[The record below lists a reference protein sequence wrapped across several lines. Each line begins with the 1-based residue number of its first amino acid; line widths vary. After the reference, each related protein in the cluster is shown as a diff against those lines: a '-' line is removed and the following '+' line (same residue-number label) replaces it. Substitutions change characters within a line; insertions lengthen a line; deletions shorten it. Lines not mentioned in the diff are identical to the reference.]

1 MVLMPFSK
9 SSTWKWESWDISW
22 SLSNK
27 SKDENKENILLI
39 HGFGASKKHWRHN
52 QNFLGN
58 FYNCYAIDLLG
69 FGESSQPSALLDY
82 ESYKKNSIKYSFNLW
97 GNQIASFCSQ
107 IIKSKVYLV
116 GNSIG
121 GVIALKAA
129 EILKDNCNGVI
140 LIDCAQ
146 RTMDDKRLKKSDIVM
161 NLVRPVLKTL
171 VRQRI
176 ISNTL
181 FNRAATPK
189 VIKQILK
196 KAYPSG
202 KNIDD
207 ELIEILYKPSQ
218 RENSKEA
225 FRGFINLFD
234 DYLATDLFD
243 QINVPIHLIW
253 GEKDPWE
260 SLSEAVYWKN
270 NFENIKSLEVING
283 AGHCPHDE
291 NPEETNQ
298 LIRRFIQE
306 IK

>member
-1 MVLMPFSK
+1 MSFNK
-9 SSTWKWESWDISW
+9 SETWKWKNWEISW
-22 SLSNK
+22 SLS
-27 SKDENKENILLI
+27 KESSYKNNINILLV

-52 QNFLGN
+52 QDFLGKV
-58 FYNCYAIDLLG
+58 FNCYAIDLLG
-69 FGESSQPSALLDY
+69 FGESSQPCAQLNY
-82 ESYKKNSIKYSFNLW
+82 EPYKENSTKYSFELW
-97 GNQIASFCSQ
+97 SNQISTFCSEV
-107 IIKSKVYLV
+107 IKSPVYLV

-129 EILKDNCNGVI
+129 ENLKDNCRGVI

-146 RTMDDKRLKKSDIVM
+146 RTMDDKRLKKNDILM
-161 NLVRPVLKTL
+161 NLLRPILKTL

-181 FNRAATPK
+181 FTRAANPK
-189 VIKQILK
+189 VIRKILEQ
-196 KAYPSG
+196 AYPSG
-202 KNIDD
+202 KNIDE
-207 ELIEILYKPSQ
+207 ELIEILYQPSK
-218 RENSKEA
+218 RTNSKEA

-243 QINVPIHLIW
+243 KVDIPIQLIW

-260 SLSEAVYWKN
+260 SLSEAKEWKQT
-270 NFENIKSLEVING
+270 FRNIRRLDIIKG

-291 NPEETNQ
+291 KPEETNQ
-298 LIRRFIQE
+298 LIYEFLQE

>member
-1 MVLMPFSK
+1 MSLKK
-9 SSTWKWESWDISW
+9 SENWKWNDCEISW
-22 SLSNK
+22 SLSKNP
-27 SKDENKENILLI
+27 ENNQINILLI

-52 QNFLGN
+52 QDFLSKY
-58 FYNCYAIDLLG
+58 YNCYSIDLLG

-82 ESYKKNSIKYSFNLW
+82 ETYQENSIKYSFDLW
-97 GNQIASFCSQ
+97 GNQVATFCSEV
-107 IIKSKVYLV
+107 IKSPVYLI

-121 GVIALKAA
+121 GVISLRAA
-129 EILKDNCNGVI
+129 EILKEKCKGII

-146 RTMDDKRLKKSDIVM
+146 RTMDDKRLKKNNILM
-161 NLVRPVLKTL
+161 NLIRPVLKTI

-181 FNRAATPK
+181 FKRAANPQT
-189 VIKQILK
+189 IKKILE

-202 KNIDD
+202 NNIDE
-207 ELIEILYKPSQ
+207 ELIDILYQPSQ

-234 DYLATDLFD
+234 DYLATDLFEK
-243 QINVPIHLIW
+243 INVPIQLIW

-260 SLSEAVYWKN
+260 SLNEAKEWKN
-270 NFENIKSLEVING
+270 NYQNIKRLDVIKN

-291 NPEETNQ
+291 KPTETND
-298 LIRRFIQE
+298 LICKFIQE
-306 IK
+306 TK

>member
-1 MVLMPFSK
+1 MPLKK
-9 SSTWKWESWDISW
+9 SENWKWQNWDIAW
-22 SLSNK
+22 SLSKQSK
-27 SKDENKENILLI
+27 SDNEINILLV
-39 HGFGASKKHWRHN
+39 HGFGASKRHWRNN
-52 QNFLGN
+52 QDFLGN
-58 FYNCYAIDLLG
+58 YSNCFSIDLLG

-82 ESYKKNSIKYSFNLW
+82 ESYKDNSIKYSFDLW
-97 GNQIASFCSQ
+97 GNQIAAFCSEV
-107 IIKSKVYLV
+107 IKSPVYIV

-121 GVIALKAA
+121 GIVALKAA
-129 EILKDNCNGVI
+129 EILKNNCNGLI

-146 RTMDDKRLKKSDIVM
+146 RTMDDKRLKRSNVLM
-161 NLVRPVLKTL
+161 NLLRPVLKTL

-181 FNRAATPK
+181 FERAANPA

-202 KNIDD
+202 KNIDE

-218 RENSKEA
+218 RKNSKEA

-243 QINVPIHLIW
+243 EVNASIQLIW

-260 SLSEAVYWKN
+260 SLNEAKYWEKT
-270 NFENIKSLEVING
+270 FKNIKRLDIVKG

-291 NPEETNQ
+291 NPEETNY
-298 LIRRFIQE
+298 LMYEFIQE
-306 IK
+306 TK

>member
-1 MVLMPFSK
+1 MYINKSK
-9 SSTWKWESWDISW
+9 TWKWKDWEISW
-22 SLSNK
+22 SLSKK
-27 SKDENKENILLI
+27 STFQKKINILLV

-52 QNFLGN
+52 QDFLGEV
-58 FYNCYAIDLLG
+58 FNCYAIDLLG
-69 FGESSQPSALLDY
+69 FGESSQPSAVLNY
-82 ESYKKNSIKYSFNLW
+82 EPYRENSVKYSFDLW
-97 GNQIASFCSQ
+97 SNQISTFCSEV
-107 IIKSKVYLV
+107 IKSPVYLI

-129 EILKDNCNGVI
+129 EILKDDCKGVI

-146 RTMDDKRLKKSDIVM
+146 RTMDDKRLKENDVLM
-161 NLVRPVLKTL
+161 NFLRPVLKTF

-181 FNRAATPK
+181 FTRAANPK
-189 VIKQILK
+189 VIKKILQ

-202 KNIDD
+202 KNIDE
-207 ELIEILYKPSQ
+207 ELIEILYQPSK
-218 RENSKEA
+218 RKNSKEA

-243 QINVPIHLIW
+243 NICIPIQLIW

-260 SLSEAVYWKN
+260 SLSEAIEWKKK
-270 NFENIKSLEVING
+270 FKNIKRLDIING

-291 NPEETNQ
+291 EPEETNK
-298 LIRRFIQE
+298 LICEFIQD